1 MIKMMSLLNE
11 DKNHK
16 YEYGCVMLY
25 FTFPE
30 MKYLHNM
37 IDPKDIYTEE
47 GDGSFGLEDEPHTT
61 LLFGLHD
68 TVSLDDVKEVLK
80 KFTFGNLIAHQPSL
94 FENKKFDVLK
104 FDMKYPNKG
113 DNFLHRCNNVLKN
126 YPFTSDFPDYHP
138 HMTIGYIKSGKGN
151 KYVRKIGQIEY
162 TLTPQYAVFSQPDG
176 TKTKIEINVR

>member
-11 DKNHK
+11 DKNIK

-30 MKYLHNM
+30 MTYLHKM
-37 IDPKDIYTEE
+37 VDSEDIYMEE
-47 GDGSFGLEDEPHTT
+47 GDGSFGLENEPHTT
-61 LLFGLHD
+61 LLYGLHD

-80 KFTFGNLIAHQPSL
+80 KFTFGGLVAHEPSL
-94 FENKKFDVLK
+94 FENKKYDVLK
-104 FDMKYPNKG
+104 FNMKYPNKG
-113 DNFLHRCNNVLKN
+113 EDFLHKCNDELKT
-126 YPFTSDFPDYHP
+126 YPFTSDFPNYHP
-138 HMTIGYIKSGKGN
+138 HMTIGYIKPGKGN

-162 TLTPQYAVFSQPDG
+162 RLKPEYAVFSQPDG